1 MKHGITAITNL
12 EYSGRQMYSTVDE
25 KTYITSFYIPYKLA
39 FLGDSIMLL
48 KIEIKELK
56 KRLNELYTLIMIVIL
71 FIALFH
77 IAFAVIIN
85 RLFVRPIQLLHG
97 KSLEISSGNLEA
109 RAKVKRKD
117 EIGELGMAFNSM
129 ADSIQEKILTLQE
142 HNEKMDHE
150 LKMAGGVQKLIFPE
164 LTNNDFYNIGIY
176 HKPFTEVSGD
186 YYDVIELDDSKKGFL
201 LVDVSGHGMP
211 AALVTMIVKEIFE
224 RDARKYS
231 QPSELLKFMNTTL
244 INVLYKNEMF
254 SGIYFTAVYM
264 ILDKN
269 NVLHFCNAGHQQVIV
284 IQQEKKQIARLNSCG
299 TPIGISEDM
308 NEMYRTG
315 KIKLTKGDKICM
327 FTDGISEPKNGD
339 GDEFGTQRIIDSI
352 KKDLNNS
359 VESMVDDVVATL
371 MEYIDNKKLDDDAT
385 LIMVEIK

>member
-77 IAFAVIIN
+77 MAFAVIIN
-85 RLFVRPIQLLHG
+85 RLFIRPIQLLHG

-164 LTNNDFYNIGIY
+164 LTNNDFYNIGVY

-339 GDEFGTQRIIDSI
+339 EDEFGTQRIIDSI